1 MFVVK
6 VSGSWG
12 SCYAD
17 KNNKPTYKIEKAKKF
32 LTRQDAA
39 TYIMHNPT
47 TPYHYTPDGHIPLPL
62 YSKKLSTISRELSTS
77 YPQVIHRLIHK
88 LSTSYPPSYPHFSG
102 HLSTSFPQVFHNF
115 WGDR

>member
-39 TYIMHNPT
+39 GFITKNYKAWKEIAKGNETMT
-47 TPYHYTPDGHIPLPL
+47 VM
-62 YSKKLSTISRELSTS
+62 
-77 YPQVIHRLIHK
+77 QM
-88 LSTSYPPSYPHFSG
+88 
-102 HLSTSFPQVFHNF
+102 
-115 WGDR
+115 

>member
-12 SCYAD
+12 FCYAD

-39 TYIMHNPT
+39 TFIMHNYKAWKEIKKGNETMT
-47 TPYHYTPDGHIPLPL
+47 TM
-62 YSKKLSTISRELSTS
+62 
-77 YPQVIHRLIHK
+77 QM
-88 LSTSYPPSYPHFSG
+88 
-102 HLSTSFPQVFHNF
+102 
-115 WGDR
+115 